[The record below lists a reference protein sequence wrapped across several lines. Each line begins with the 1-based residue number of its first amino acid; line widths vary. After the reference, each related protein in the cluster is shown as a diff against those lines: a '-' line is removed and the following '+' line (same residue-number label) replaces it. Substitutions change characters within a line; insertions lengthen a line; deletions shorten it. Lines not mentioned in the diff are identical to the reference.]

1 MPLDKSLILAADD
14 VKLEKIHVPEW
25 KGDVYLKV
33 LSGTERDQFEDAY
46 SEQKLKNFR
55 VRFLLLA
62 LCNEKGDRLFSDAE
76 ADILGRKSSLV
87 IGRLFE
93 KGWALN
99 AFREADVDALGEGSA
114 DGQNGG
120 STSA

>member
-1 MPLDKSLILAADD
+1 MALDKSLILAADD
-14 VKLEKIHVPEW
+14 VKLEKVHVPEW

-62 LCNEKGDRLFSDAE
+62 MCNEKGDRLFSDAE
-76 ADILGRKSSLV
+76 QDSLGRKSSLV

-93 KGWALN
+93 RGWALN

-114 DGQNGG
+114 DAPNGG

>member
-1 MPLDKSLILAADD
+1 MALDKSLIMAAED
-14 VKLEKIHVPEW
+14 VKLEKVHVPEW
-25 KGDVYLKV
+25 KGDVYIKV

-46 SEQKLKNFR
+46 SEQRLKNFR
-55 VRFLLLA
+55 VRFLLLS
-62 LCNEKGDRLFSDAE
+62 LCNDKGDRLFADGE

-99 AFREADVDALGEGSA
+99 AFREADVDALGEGSS
-114 DGQNGG
+114 DDQNGG

>member
-14 VKLEKIHVPEW
+14 VKLEKVFVPEW

-33 LSGTERDQFEDAY
+33 LSGTERDQFEDSY

-55 VRFLLLA
+55 VRFLLMT
-62 LCNEKGDRLFSDAE
+62 LCNDKGDRLFADNE
-76 ADILGRKSSLV
+76 GDILGRKSSIV

-114 DGQNGG
+114 AAPSEG